1 MAKLEDTGAI
11 TTNNQLILAREPSSQ
26 GLETKQSKGV
36 KDLTN
41 QICCDFFTLVFL
53 FHYMIWIGTAYSDL
67 DIQQNSSYHISH
79 RLKREDC
86 QIYELK
92 KSHFLHSRWLLPKA
106 EHSTRKYL
114 PIKRIIL
121 VQRIVL
127 DFFTQFYTKNQA
139 SVWLYCLFREF
150 LTNNGSPSF
159 KDPNASQKFPKIGV
173 FCFAFGIVFSIW
185 QLG

>member
-1 MAKLEDTGAI
+1 MNWDCQLRFRYTTKLI
-11 TTNNQLILAREPSSQ
+11 
-26 GLETKQSKGV
+26 
-36 KDLTN
+36 
-41 QICCDFFTLVFL
+41 
-53 FHYMIWIGTAYSDL
+53 
-67 DIQQNSSYHISH
+67 ISH
-79 RLKREDC
+79 FTQTKKGRLPDLRV
-86 QIYELK
+86 K
-92 KSHFLHSRWLLPKA
+92 KITFPPLSWLLPKA

-159 KDPNASQKFPKIGV
+159 KDPNASQKFLKIGV

>member
-1 MAKLEDTGAI
+1 MSGRCLKIVLWVSGGC
-11 TTNNQLILAREPSSQ
+11 L
-26 GLETKQSKGV
+26 KGV
-36 KDLTN
+36 WRVSMVCPN
-41 QICCDFFTLVFL
+41 GMWRV
-53 FHYMIWIGTAYSDL
+53 YMIWIKTAYSDL
-67 DIQQNSSYHISH
+67 YIQQNSSYHISH